1 MEVIE
6 LTLKGKKELE
16 ERLDVLKNDLIPQV
30 VQRIK
35 IARELGDLSE
45 NAEYHSAKDEQG
57 KLNGEKVEIENIL
70 KNCVVVEKSNNGLI
84 DIGTKLTYLDIDE
97 EEEFTITIVS
107 TAEADFENGKISKES
122 PVGNALFGKKEGETV
137 GVKMPNG
144 GEYQIKVIKIFND

>member
-6 LTLKGKKELE
+6 LTLKGKIELE
-16 ERLDVLKNDLIPQV
+16 ERLNELKNNLIPQV

-35 IARELGDLSE
+35 TARELGDLSE

-57 KLNGEKVEIENIL
+57 KLNGEAVEIENIL
-70 KNCVVVEKSNNGLI
+70 KNCVVVEKNNSGVI

-97 EEEFTITIVS
+97 EEEFTITLVS
-107 TAEADFENGKISKES
+107 TAEADFDSGKISKES
-122 PVGNALFGKKEGETV
+122 PVGKALFGKKEGQTI

-144 GEYQIKVIKIFND
+144 GEYQIKIVKVFND